1 MSEYKQ
7 IRLVTDIQTMQAIK
21 QLGKPTTVDELRN
34 CLGLSESAIRHRLKR
49 LRTRG
54 KVKAEIDK
62 TGRLIIEMGESR

>member
-7 IRLVTDIQTMQAIK
+7 LKLVTDIQTMQAIK
-21 QLGKPTTVDELRN
+21 RLGTTTVDELRN

-49 LRTRG
+49 LRTKG

-62 TGRLIIEMGESR
+62 TGRLIIEMEAGK